1 MEEIMSQPGVVGA
14 LLVDNAGLPISAK
27 GTTKQDGA
35 GIVTLLSKK
44 SKQLG
49 HVIGQGEDPTIVIE
63 CDTGTLLIRPQK
75 LATLVIQKS
84 T

>member
-1 MEEIMSQPGVVGA
+1 MCVTDHTCVIV
-14 LLVDNAGLPISAK
+14 LCISPYLAK

-49 HVIGQGEDPTIVIE
+49 HAIGQGEDPTIVIE
-63 CDTGTLLIRPQK
+63 CDTGFVEYTHL
-75 LATLVIQKS
+75 
-84 T
+84 